1 LNNLNAFDAS
11 KSRRH
16 ASNVGSFYSGI
27 GLCRGVADAALIL
40 LMVPAGWRGIGTQ
53 MSSPPPG
60 RALRFPSVWEGNR
73 QGTAK
78 SRQYVPSDEEA
89 MARLQSSHSDALE
102 ILFARY
108 SRLVLSI
115 ARGVVRDP
123 GEAEDVVQEVFF
135 YLYKKS
141 NLFDASKG
149 SVKNWILQIALH
161 RALDRK
167 SHLARRGFYAGTEL
181 ESLDDTL
188 PGETDLDREIASK
201 LDRVQLEK
209 AFTQLSEVQR
219 KTLGL
224 FYFEGLGLREIS
236 EKLNEP
242 LGNTRHHFYRALER
256 LRKSAF
262 VQRLRESKR
271 CQAASATTRDTEDS
285 GRCVPSQ

>member
-1 LNNLNAFDAS
+1 
-11 KSRRH
+11 
-16 ASNVGSFYSGI
+16 
-27 GLCRGVADAALIL
+27 
-40 LMVPAGWRGIGTQ
+40 

-60 RALRFPSVWEGNR
+60 RALTFPIACEGNR
-73 QGTAK
+73 QESAK

-108 SRLVLSI
+108 SRLVLSV

-141 NLFDASKG
+141 NLFDGSKG

-188 PGETDLDREIASK
+188 AGETDLDREIASK
-201 LDRVQLEK
+201 LDRRPWPAGNQRETERTSGK
-209 AFTQLSEVQR
+209 HAPSFLSSTGATAQKCIR
-219 KTLGL
+219 
-224 FYFEGLGLREIS
+224 
-236 EKLNEP
+236 
-242 LGNTRHHFYRALER
+242 
-256 LRKSAF
+256 SA
-262 VQRLRESKR
+262 
-271 CQAASATTRDTEDS
+271 
-285 GRCVPSQ
+285 PS

>member
-1 LNNLNAFDAS
+1 
-11 KSRRH
+11 
-16 ASNVGSFYSGI
+16 
-27 GLCRGVADAALIL
+27 
-40 LMVPAGWRGIGTQ
+40 

-60 RALRFPSVWEGNR
+60 RALTFPIAWEGNR
-73 QGTAK
+73 QESAK

-108 SRLVLSI
+108 SRLVLSV

-141 NLFDASKG
+141 NLFDGSKG

-188 PGETDLDREIASK
+188 AGETDLDREIASK

-262 VQRLRESKR
+262 VKRLRESKR
-271 CQAASATTRDTEDS
+271 CQAASETTRGTEDS
-285 GRCVPSQ
+285 GRCVPSQEWEPLPRTS

>member
-1 LNNLNAFDAS
+1 
-11 KSRRH
+11 
-16 ASNVGSFYSGI
+16 
-27 GLCRGVADAALIL
+27 
-40 LMVPAGWRGIGTQ
+40 MVPAGWRGIGTR

-60 RALRFPSVWEGNR
+60 RALTFPIAWEGNR
-73 QGTAK
+73 QASAK
-78 SRQYVPSDEEA
+78 SRQHVPSDEEA

-102 ILFARY
+102 ILFTRY

-123 GEAEDVVQEVFF
+123 GEAEDLVQEVFF

-141 NLFDASKG
+141 NLFDGSKG
-149 SVKNWILQIALH
+149 SVKNWVLQIALH

-167 SHLARRGFYAGTEL
+167 AHLARRGFYAGTEL

-188 PGETDLDREIASK
+188 AGEIDLDREIASK
-201 LDRVQLEK
+201 LDRAQLEK
-209 AFTQLSEVQR
+209 AFAQLTEVQR
-219 KTLGL
+219 RTLAL

-242 LGNTRHHFYRALER
+242 LGNTRHHFYRGLER

-262 VQRLRESKR
+262 VRASDVKR
-271 CQAASATTRDTEDS
+271 RPRRHGTWKIPGDVRPRCF
-285 GRCVPSQ
+285 GRPHLGRVNRA